1 MFKYEE
7 LIKKNR
13 KITPIFKII
22 SSEAA
27 DDEDEGF
34 SFEDPNEEDTNEE
47 ESNEEN
53 NEEESDE
60 GFSFDTSEGDDES
73 SDEESEEDDG
83 FSFGDDE
90 GSEEDDGEGD
100 DFSFGNDDEDDDSSK
115 NNKSSVDPN
124 EASIDTKLSELL
136 REYVPKSI
144 SDLKVIVA
152 KNLDIM
158 KSCPYIND
166 DIEYC
171 IDKYNQAYDQMI
183 TKFIPRLDQIDDVS
197 RLKFFVSYKS
207 LFSKIAKAF
216 VVSVQAEKR
225 NK

>member
-1 MFKYEE
+1 MFRYEE

-13 KITPIFKII
+13 KITPIFKVI

-27 DDEDEGF
+27 DDDEGF

-47 ESNEEN
+47 DANLED

-60 GFSFDTSEGDDES
+60 GFSFDTSEGDDETTDDDS
-73 SDEESEEDDG
+73 EDDD

-90 GSEEDDGEGD
+90 DGSDDDEDD
-100 DFSFGNDDEDDDSSK
+100 DFSFGNDSDDSDSSK

-124 EASIDTKLSELL
+124 EASIDTNLSELL

-183 TKFIPRLDQIDDVS
+183 TKFIPRLSQIDDVS
-197 RLKFFVSYKS
+197 RLKFFVAYKS
-207 LFSKIAKAF
+207 LFSKIVKAF
-216 VVSVQAEKR
+216 VVSVQAERR
-225 NK
+225 NR

>member
-34 SFEDPNEEDTNEE
+34 SFEDPNEEDTSEE
-47 ESNEEN
+47 ENNDEN

-73 SDEESEEDDG
+73 SDDESEEDDG

-100 DFSFGNDDEDDDSSK
+100 DFSFGNDDDDSSK

>member
-47 ESNEEN
+47 ESNDES

-73 SDEESEEDDG
+73 SDDESEEDDG

-100 DFSFGNDDEDDDSSK
+100 DFSFGNDDDDSSK

-171 IDKYNQAYDQMI
+171 INKYNQAYDQMI